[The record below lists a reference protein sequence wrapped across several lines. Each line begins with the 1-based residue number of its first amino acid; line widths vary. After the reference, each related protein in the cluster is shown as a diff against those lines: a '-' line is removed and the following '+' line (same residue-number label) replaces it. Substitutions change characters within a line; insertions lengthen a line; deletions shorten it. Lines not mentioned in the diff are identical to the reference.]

1 VILTSGMRRWA
12 YRSRQFFT
20 ALLGQVAVAEMDE
33 ARRVLG
39 PDLYVLFAALPQQ
52 YRRHALNVYE
62 RVVEA
67 GCHDIDICQ
76 AALLHDA
83 GKFDPI
89 SRRYVTIFHRVAV
102 VLLEVAPGGRF
113 ALRQLS
119 KPRRLRD
126 FVLYP
131 FYLSR
136 RHPYLG
142 ARLAAEHGASDEVV
156 DLIAGHHRRNGR
168 NAQLLALQAADDNS

>member
-1 VILTSGMRRWA
+1 VRHWA
-12 YRSRQFFT
+12 YRSRQFFV
-20 ALLGQVAVAEMDE
+20 ALLGKVSAAEMAE

-39 PDLYVLFAALPQQ
+39 PNLYALFAALPQQ
-52 YRRHALNVYE
+52 YRRHALNVYR

-67 GCHDIDICQ
+67 GCCDPDVWQ

-89 SRRYVTIFHRVAV
+89 SGLYVTIFHRVAV
-102 VLLEVAPGGRF
+102 VLLEVAPGGRY
-113 ALRQLS
+113 ALRELS
-119 KPRRLRD
+119 KPGRLPD

-136 RHPYLG
+136 RHAYLG
-142 ARLAAEHGASDEVV
+142 ARLASEHGASDAVV
-156 DLIAGHHRRNGR
+156 TLIAEHHKRSGR
-168 NAQLLALQAADDNS
+168 STQLLALQAADDNS